1 MHGLRVI
8 IPMDEEVAIDAIG
21 EAIVGAVHPEMIVV
35 FGSHARGEAG
45 PDSDLDLLIVERESF
60 AHRSRRNEVA
70 KIRRALAGFAV
81 AKDILVFGPFELRR
95 WRNTANH
102 VIARA
107 LREGNVL
114 YERH

>member
-1 MHGLRVI
+1 MGEKIAV
-8 IPMDEEVAIDAIG
+8 DAIR
-21 EAIVGAVHPEMIVV
+21 EAIVGSVHPEMIVL

-60 AHRSRRNEVA
+60 AHRSRREEMA

-81 AKDILVFGPFELRR
+81 AKDILVFDPVEVRR